1 MTSTEHH
8 IIGGTPVE
16 VRWKAI
22 KNLHVGVYPPAGQV
36 RVAAPLSVSLDA
48 VKLAVLTRMDWVRR
62 KQSQF
67 LAQERQTPRQY
78 VSGETHFVFGR
89 PLRLD
94 VIQWEKKVHRIE
106 LIGSDR
112 LRYSVPLDTTTAVR
126 GRWLENW
133 YKARLRG
140 HVAPRLEHWSSHL
153 GVATETWGIRSMKTK
168 WGSCNPEKK
177 IVWLNLELAKKPVQA
192 VEYVLLHE
200 LAHLISPRH
209 DERFIKV
216 LDDNLPK
223 WRSIRDELNQ
233 YPLAAWDTVTG
244 TTQQLSSSDSAVTTG
259 S

>member
-1 MTSTEHH
+1 MVNTEHH

-22 KNLHVGVYPPAGQV
+22 KNLHVGVYPPDGQV

-62 KQSQF
+62 KQARF
-67 LAQERQTPRQY
+67 LAQERQTQRQY

-94 VIQWEKKVHRIE
+94 VIHWDKKVHRIE

-112 LRYSVPLDTTTAVR
+112 LRYWVPADTTPAVR
-126 GRWLENW
+126 RRWLENW
-133 YKARLRG
+133 YKARLRE
-140 HVAPRLEHWSSHL
+140 HLAPRLEHWSSHL
-153 GVATETWGIRSMKTK
+153 GVATETWGIRPMKTK
-168 WGSCNPEKK
+168 WGSCNPDKK
-177 IVWLNLELAKKPVQA
+177 IVWLNLELAKKPVRA
-192 VEYVLLHE
+192 IEYVLLHE

-216 LDDNLPK
+216 LDDNMPK
-223 WRSIRDELNQ
+223 WRGIRDELNQ
-233 YPLAAWDTVTG
+233 YPLAAWEDLQT
-244 TTQQLSSSDSAVTTG
+244 LAR
-259 S
+259 